1 MQIDDAGWL
10 RRGTGALVERLGR
23 TSAADAST
31 TLQPAL
37 PFERRATRSSPS
49 YGQAGVLGV
58 SALILTAAAALM
70 VLAGYGQGPFK
81 ALQMPE
87 RPEISAEQSTV
98 AASARRDAFVMSLE
112 GSLRRRTDYQR
123 WLDTLAASFWR
134 QTSGFQTAL
143 DRTIRM
149 GSGLEASGRA
159 VLREAETAVM
169 ATRVSVR
176 DQLAS
181 GSPDGARADAGLT
194 NAEGVIALLVA
205 AAETDAASKPLS
217 DLGDRL
223 VGAKSLLADIARVQ
237 GELRDGHASLL
248 QDASQALQVTS
259 AEPIRAATT
268 ALGPQLPIWPVAVW
282 FLAVGALVT
291 ATTTALHARYLRR
304 HVNQPLEAL
313 RDVVQAVE
321 AGDHASRVE
330 LTGSGLMAE
339 VQTSLNDMLESIQLK
354 VVSRVEHERTVSN
367 LVESHEQTT
376 RRERLAAADE
386 LAAGVVA
393 DLDERVASAVGFAE
407 MARRHMGSP
416 KLEHD
421 LGALIDQLTE
431 VGRVMRLL
439 TKAPVRD
446 EMSRVHLNTLANE
459 VAEIARQHVWPK
471 VDVSLRM
478 AEGDHVV
485 TGDAGRIRQ
494 AVLNLVSNARAAMP
508 GGGQLSIE
516 VGRLQSAG
524 VSDGSSELIAQP
536 DSLVLRVRDTG
547 RGIPQAQLRT
557 LFEPFDSTS
566 QAAGAGLGLLQVA
579 GIMAQHGGG
588 VRVES
593 QEGLGT
599 TVSLLF
605 PCAMDSTDLLDD
617 DEAVE
622 EFAIAS

>member
-1 MQIDDAGWL
+1 MQIDDAGWF
-10 RRGTGALVERLGR
+10 RRLTAAMFQRVGGTQPVDAGE
-23 TSAADAST
+23 TS
-31 TLQPAL
+31 QPAL
-37 PFERRATRSSPS
+37 PFEVRTARPSSGRAQSAGLLVLTALVLL
-49 YGQAGVLGV
+49 GAAGV
-58 SALILTAAAALM
+58 I
-70 VLAGYGQGPFK
+70 VLAGYDRGPFK
-81 ALQMPE
+81 MLHVPE
-87 RPEISAEQSTV
+87 RPVTSTGQAAAE
-98 AASARRDAFVMSLE
+98 ASARRDAVVSSVESNLA
-112 GSLRRRTDYQR
+112 RRGDYQR
-123 WLDTLAASFWR
+123 WLDDLSSSFGR
-134 QTSGFQTAL
+134 QTSGFQTTLNVA
-143 DRTIRM
+143 IRM
-149 GSGLEASGRA
+149 GSGLTPTDRA
-159 VLREAETAVM
+159 ALREAEAGVQE
-169 ATRVSVR
+169 TRTVLRARLADEDVR
-176 DQLAS
+176 
-181 GSPDGARADAGLT
+181 GAKVDAGLT
-194 NAEGVIALLVA
+194 KAEGVLAALVA
-205 AAETDAASKPLS
+205 ASRSDVSSKPLA
-217 DLGDRL
+217 DLTNRL
-223 VGAKSLLADIARVQ
+223 AGARSLFADITRVKS
-237 GELRDGHASLL
+237 ELEAGRANLLTDVSRSLEMPSEPE
-248 QDASQALQVTS
+248 QADA
-259 AEPIRAATT
+259 T
-268 ALGPQLPIWPVAVW
+268 AFGPRLPVWPVTLW
-282 FLAVGALVT
+282 FLAVGALLMT
-291 ATTTALHARYLRR
+291 ATAFHARYLRHR
-304 HVNQPLEAL
+304 TQQSLAAM
-313 RDVVQAVE
+313 RDVFRAVE
-321 AGDHASRVE
+321 SGDQASRVE
-330 LTGSGLMAE
+330 VSGTGLLAE
-339 VQTSLNDMLESIQLK
+339 VQTSLNDMLETLQLK

-439 TKAPVRD
+439 TKAPVRE
-446 EMSRVHLNTLANE
+446 EMSMVHLNTLANE
-459 VAEIARQHVWPK
+459 VADIARQHVWPK

-478 AEGDHVV
+478 AEGDHFVK
-485 TGDAGRIRQ
+485 GDAGRIRQ

-566 QAAGAGLGLLQVA
+566 QAAGAGLGLPQVA

-605 PCAMDSTDLLDD
+605 PCVMDSAQQY
-617 DEAVE
+617 DESVQELAL
-622 EFAIAS
+622 AS